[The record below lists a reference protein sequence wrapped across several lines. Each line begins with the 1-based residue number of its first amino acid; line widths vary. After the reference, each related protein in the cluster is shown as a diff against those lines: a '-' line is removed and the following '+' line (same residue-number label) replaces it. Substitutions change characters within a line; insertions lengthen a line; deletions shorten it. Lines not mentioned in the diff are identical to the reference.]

1 MLTLIAMETPASK
14 KADDIRDEKVKV
26 LKAIQEI
33 KLEET
38 VLGQYVGNP
47 DGATEDERLGYL
59 DDPTV
64 PAGSKTPT
72 FATVIMNIKNERW
85 DGNLF
90 FNLKIISTFVK
101 ISKIFIL
108 TISNYVWP
116 FLNVFSLK

>member
-1 MLTLIAMETPASK
+1 VLTLIAMETPASK

-108 TISNYVWP
+108 TISNYV
-116 FLNVFSLK
+116 